1 MGYIAADAGKP
12 HAVLV
17 PFALQGH
24 VTPMLKLGKILHC
37 WGFHVTFVNT
47 EYNHRRL
54 LRSRGVD
61 ALDGFPGF
69 HFAAIPDGLPPS
81 DADVTQDVPSLCR
94 STEESCLPHLRALLA
109 DLNASP
115 DSPPVTCVIGD
126 VVMSFTLQA
135 AREIGV
141 PCTLLWTS
149 STCGCMGYR
158 YYRTLI
164 DNGVFPLKEEQ
175 LMNGFLDTP
184 VDNAPG
190 LTKHMRLK
198 DLPSF
203 IRSTDPDEFIVHF
216 ALRVAEQ
223 ISGADAVVVNTLD
236 ELESEALDAMR
247 ALIPSSASI
256 HAVGPLALL
265 AEQIV
270 PRGGKF
276 DALGSNLWKEDASC
290 LGWLDGRPPRSV
302 VFVNYGSITVM
313 TNAELLEF
321 AWGLADSGHDFL
333 WIIRPDLV
341 IGDAAVLPPE
351 FLAAV
356 EGRGL
361 LASWCPQ
368 EAVLRHEAVGV
379 FLTHSGWNSTLESLC
394 AGVPMLCWPFFSE
407 QQTNCGYKCM
417 EWGVAMEIGHDVRRE
432 AVAVKIREAMCGK
445 KGKEMRRRTG
455 EWQEIAVRATRPGG
469 RSYAS
474 LEKLVADVLLAGSI
488 GYRKTAL
495 KKTAVT
501 VSCCP

>member
-1 MGYIAADAGKP
+1 MGSIATDAGKP

-17 PFALQGH
+17 PFAAQGH

-54 LRSRGVD
+54 LRSRGAD
-61 ALDGFPGF
+61 ALDGVPGF
-69 HFAAIPDGLPPS
+69 RFAAIPDGLPPS
-81 DADVTQDVPSLCR
+81 DADVTQDVTSLCR
-94 STEESCLPHLRALLA
+94 STEETCLPHLRVLLA
-109 DLNASP
+109 DLNASH
-115 DSPPVTCVIGD
+115 DTLPVTCVVGD

-141 PCTLLWTS
+141 PCALLWTS
-149 STCGCMGYR
+149 STCGYMGYR

-175 LMNGFLDTP
+175 LTNGFLDTP
-184 VDNAPG
+184 VDSAPG
-190 LTKHMRLK
+190 LSKHLRLK
-198 DLPSF
+198 DLPTF
-203 IRSTDPDEFIVHF
+203 IRSTDPDEFLVHF
-216 ALRVAEQ
+216 ALRVTEQ

-236 ELESEALDAMR
+236 DLESEALDGMR

-270 PRGGKF
+270 PRGGEL
-276 DALGSNLWKEDASC
+276 DTLGSNLWKEDASC
-290 LGWLDGRPPRSV
+290 LAWLDGRPPRSV
-302 VFVNYGSITVM
+302 VFVNYGSVTVM
-313 TNAELLEF
+313 TNVELVEF

-341 IGDAAVLPPE
+341 AGDAAVLPPE
-351 FLAAV
+351 FLVAV

-368 EAVLRHEAVGV
+368 EAVLWHEAVGV

-407 QQTNCGYKCM
+407 QQTNCRYKCM

-432 AVAVKIREAMCGK
+432 AVAEKIREAMCGE
-445 KGKEMRRRTG
+445 KGKEIRRRAG
-455 EWQEIAVRATRPGG
+455 EWRAVAVRATRPGG

-474 LEKLVADVLLAGSI
+474 LEKLVNDVLLAGAKS
-488 GYRKTAL
+488 
-495 KKTAVT
+495 
-501 VSCCP
+501 S